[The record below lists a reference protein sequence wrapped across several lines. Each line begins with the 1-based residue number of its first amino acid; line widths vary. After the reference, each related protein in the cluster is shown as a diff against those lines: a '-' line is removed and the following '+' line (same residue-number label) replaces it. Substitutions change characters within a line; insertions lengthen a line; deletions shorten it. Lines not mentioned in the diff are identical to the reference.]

1 MLKLSNSNEY
11 NNNYI
16 SNYSTD
22 TYFKNESNI
31 SEIPKNN
38 EILINQD
45 YVQKIYTLNNSVL
58 NKIGNKYCNNANEVS
73 FSSIQNSLF
82 GNVNAISNYN
92 FNEEQFCSLHYDNN
106 ILSEKYCLNCNQ
118 NFCIDCI
125 YHCLSEGHQIFDI
138 NFLNEYNLSNSIH
151 ILSKFIRFDDL
162 MNEYLNKCD
171 YNIEIIK
178 NIKNIKLGE
187 IKEYQNFI
195 LEKTNNQIDE
205 IAKIKNNIL
214 LYKNKFKKKNE
225 KIIKL
230 INVFKNQFEN
240 EYISII
246 NSKIEKYEKDFNI
259 DNIELEKKLEN
270 FHILNKDNYNFSYE
284 TITIQKSEQQLN
296 SNVENNLYNS
306 NYFNCFNENGF
317 IKLLLKG
324 NNYISFK
331 LEFPNIKKN
340 EFEKYYINLI
350 LENKKKK
357 KIIHRSLNKE
367 YDNEKKLI
375 YGTIFKK
382 NDFLSILNKN
392 EFNYNVFITKYKL
405 I

>member
-1 MLKLSNSNEY
+1 
-11 NNNYI
+11 
-16 SNYSTD
+16 
-22 TYFKNESNI
+22 
-31 SEIPKNN
+31 
-38 EILINQD
+38 
-45 YVQKIYTLNNSVL
+45 
-58 NKIGNKYCNNANEVS
+58 
-73 FSSIQNSLF
+73 
-82 GNVNAISNYN
+82 
-92 FNEEQFCSLHYDNN
+92 
-106 ILSEKYCLNCNQ
+106 
-118 NFCIDCI
+118 
-125 YHCLSEGHQIFDI
+125 
-138 NFLNEYNLSNSIH
+138 
-151 ILSKFIRFDDL
+151 

-195 LEKTNNQIDE
+195 LEKTNNEIDE

-357 KIIHRSLNKE
+357 KIIYRSLNKE